1 MRLQRQVNRGST
13 AEYNRGIKP
22 LPLVGSRLLEIS
34 NSHSQSVIWWSSA
47 SESTCLSIPLSSV
60 WFLPSQFHQAG
71 MKQKKGANKNKEKV
85 KAKQSEHVQL
95 HRSMNVKSAL
105 GSANRMIDQLQS
117 KMKGSKF
124 RWINEQLYTQSGNA
138 SLEMVQ
144 KDSSLFDIYHQ
155 GFREQVTR
163 WPLVPVDVFIKM
175 LKCVKTLRLIF
186 LCWKRYV

>member
-1 MRLQRQVNRGST
+1 
-13 AEYNRGIKP
+13 
-22 LPLVGSRLLEIS
+22 
-34 NSHSQSVIWWSSA
+34 
-47 SESTCLSIPLSSV
+47 
-60 WFLPSQFHQAG
+60 
-71 MKQKKGANKNKEKV
+71 MKQKKKGANKNKEKV
-85 KAKQSEHVQL
+85 KVKQSEHVQL

-163 WPLVPVDVFIKM
+163 WPLIPVDVFIKM
-175 LKCVKTLRLIF
+175 LKWVKTLRLILMF
-186 LCWKRYV
+186 WNCYV